1 MKNVIEILDS
11 NNSREK
17 IKILSTLNST
27 DNLEILEKI
36 ISKLDDKDISVRGEA
51 FSSLVSNNKEISNV
65 LIKNLNSENQ
75 NIKAFILLILANR
88 KQQNAIKEIIK
99 LAKDANPIIRA
110 NAIAALGHLKV
121 IKAKEIFL
129 QSIADSDLEVRK
141 NALYALIL
149 LDTKIPNEKIIKIK
163 NDDKEVSRLLLKL
176 KNMNLR

>member
-121 IKAKEIFL
+121 NKAKEIFL

-163 NDDKEVSRLLLKL
+163 NDDQEVSRLLLKL